1 MSCGTALEARRNS
14 DERWTFTPSSRN
26 YTFSGMAPLFT
37 VRRGETVLLQID
49 QTQTVNGSLFSV
61 VGDSVVLQLKKGDAA
76 LLDGPTPDT
85 DAEALFYDVTLT
97 DQTGFENWIVGGPFT
112 LLGLND
118 VSCGGCN
125 EKVEV
130 TLGGQCIQI
139 NIEGGN
145 LGIGASVNLAALNQA
160 VQDSEAAATEAEIA
174 AQQAEA
180 ARDDVVNGLAAKANK
195 DGSDITSG
203 ADWRTALALG
213 DAATSN
219 VGTTA
224 GTVAAGDDARI
235 VAVDSKQD
243 RVSRL
248 PQAYGAVGDGV
259 TNDATALLATMTAAG
274 VDGLVDGKKLRY
286 GVAGNALLVPAGLT
300 LLGVSLNRIS
310 GTGQSVRM
318 DEAGATLENLIIDN
332 KASDGNR
339 SGHGVRITAD
349 DASLRNVSVVD
360 FGSMDGIG
368 GGTGVI
374 VSNFGGAFRPQR
386 PTLEG
391 LRLKGNLSSQ
401 ISVGWLFDN
410 VDFGVADSILAE
422 NIVGSS
428 GIGYAH
434 ELKNGSR
441 YNSLSRL
448 RTNFAEVGLAYGQ
461 EGAAIGDGASYNVA
475 TNVVSNAVDRGYVGG
490 KGIGNVFVG
499 AVSRAD
505 GRPGQAAQFYAMEL
519 QDQQREVHVAHA
531 AYGAAVGDRGVLLSG
546 ASTKNFVQVASHVA
560 DATLIRITDTSR
572 DNVID
577 VLHPGDKISI
587 LGTVNDTSGAP
598 SHGAGA
604 NVVYSLA
611 TGEQLGTLSGR
622 FRWYLGNPG
631 AAFTAG
637 TRFQIARDG
646 TALLGIG
653 TPATA
658 GLQAGI
664 IHATPANG
672 TSAQIV
678 HTLGATEDA
687 NNWTM
692 AVAGASRYVWTATA
706 FRPNTDNSVAL
717 GAASYRYTE
726 LFCLNPTIN
735 TSDEREKQDIGAIPD
750 EWLDAWGDVEWSRFK
765 WKDAV
770 AEKGAEARWHI
781 GLIAQRVRDA
791 FAARGLDAFEIGLL
805 CYDEWEAKDA
815 VFSEDID
822 EETGETI
829 RTEVSPAVEAGDSYG
844 VRYTEALAM
853 EAAWVRREIRRR

>member
-37 VRRGETVLLQID
+37 VRRGDVVLLQID
-49 QTQTVNGSLFSV
+49 QTQTINGSLFSV
-61 VGDSVVLQLKKGDAA
+61 VGDSVVLQLKKGDAV

-85 DAEALFYDVTLT
+85 EAEALFYDVTLT

-145 LGIGASVNLAALNQA
+145 TGIGASVNLAALNKA
-160 VQDSEAAATEAEIA
+160 VQDAETAAGEAAQSADEAATAGAAAGSASGSVAGAASGAAAGYDAGTEA
-174 AQQAEA
+174 AEL
-180 ARDDVVNGLAAKANK
+180 VV
-195 DGSDITSG
+195 
-203 ADWRTALALG
+203 AD
-213 DAATSN
+213 
-219 VGTTA
+219 
-224 GTVAAGDDARI
+224 
-235 VAVDSKQD
+235 KQD

-259 TNDATALLATMTAAG
+259 TNDVTALLATMAAAG
-274 VDGLVDGKKLRY
+274 VDGLVDGKRLRY
-286 GVAGNALLVPAGLT
+286 GVAGNALMVPAGLT

-318 DEAGATLENLIIDN
+318 DDAGATLEDLIIDN

-360 FGSMDGIG
+360 FGSMDGVG

-374 VSNFGGAFRPQR
+374 VSPFGGAFRPQR
-386 PTLEG
+386 PTIDG
-391 LRLKGNLSSQ
+391 LHVKGNLSSQ
-401 ISVGWLFDN
+401 ITVGWLFDN
-410 VDFGVADSILAE
+410 TDFGSARNILAE

-434 ELKNGSR
+434 ELKN
-441 YNSLSRL
+441 NSKFNCISGL

-461 EGAAIGDGASYNVA
+461 EGVAIGGGCSYNLA
-475 TNVVSNAVDRGYVGG
+475 TGVLSNAVDYGMLAGLGVGNLTVG
-490 KGIGNVFVG
+490 LLSIG
-499 AVSRAD
+499 D
-505 GRPGQAAQFYAMEL
+505 GRPGQTAQSY
-519 QDQQREVHVAHA
+519 
-531 AYGAAVGDRGVLLSG
+531 AVGTDNEAQHSVFAASAIGSG
-546 ASTKNFVQVASHVA
+546 ANHRAVQFAGQSERNFVQISAHCE
-560 DATLIRITDTSR
+560 DPTLVRITGTARS
-572 DNVID
+572 NVVDIA
-577 VLHPGDKISI
+577 HPGVKTSIIGTIS
-587 LGTVNDTSGAP
+587 DTSGAP
-598 SHGAGA
+598 GNGAGA
-604 NVVYSLA
+604 NVVYSHA
-611 TGEQLGTLSGR
+611 TGEQIGTLSGR
-622 FRWYLGNPG
+622 FRWFLDDIGVPFN
-631 AAFTAG
+631 AAHRYQLQRNGTIGFAMGTPDAAG
-637 TRFQIARDG
+637 TA
-646 TALLGIG
+646 
-653 TPATA
+653 
-658 GLQAGI
+658 AGI
-664 IHATPANG
+664 HHAIPGNG
-672 TSAQIV
+672 NVGSIRHV
-678 HTLGATEDA
+678 LGAT
-687 NNWTM
+687 N
-692 AVAGASRYVWTATA
+692 ASNTWVMSGYGIGDRYVWSESA
-706 FRPNTDNSVAL
+706 FRPATTNTVAL
-717 GAASYRYTE
+717 GSAAQLFTE
-726 LFCLNPTIN
+726 VFASNGTIN

-750 EWLDAWGDVEWSRFK
+750 DWLDAWGDVEWSRFK

-770 AEKGAEARWHI
+770 AEKGDAARWHV

-791 FAARGLDAFEIGLL
+791 FAARGIDAFEIGLL

-815 VFSEDID
+815 VFSEETD

-829 RTEVSPAVEAGDSYG
+829 RTEVSPTVEAGDSYG